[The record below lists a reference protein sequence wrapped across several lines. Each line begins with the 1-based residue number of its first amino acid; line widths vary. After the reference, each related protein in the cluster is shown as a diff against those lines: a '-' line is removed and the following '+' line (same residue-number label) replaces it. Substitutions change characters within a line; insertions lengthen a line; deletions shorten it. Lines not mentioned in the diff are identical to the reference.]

1 MKIHVRAS
9 LSELAASLVVPPGV
23 GLFRTSGFAVL
34 EAVCSPDFQEARWK
48 IALFMCRVQYA
59 QFREIVRVRARR
71 REHS

>member
-1 MKIHVRAS
+1 M
-9 LSELAASLVVPPGV
+9 
-23 GLFRTSGFAVL
+23 L